1 MASDGADFRSRVRDL
16 LRTSILDAAR
26 RQASE
31 RDWGEVR
38 IADIAAEVGVSRQT
52 IYNEY
57 GAKEALGTAIF
68 MREVEEFR
76 ARLMATVEEAPD
88 FGTAVRRTIELAL
101 EVGRTHPVV
110 RRMLD
115 PASETDSAL
124 LPLLTTRADLL
135 VVPVRTALAEA
146 LQKRFPG
153 AIPERAELLTDLTIR
168 STLSQVVLPS
178 DLPEDKVIDTIVAMT
193 IGAARN
199 GSSPE

>member
-1 MASDGADFRSRVRDL
+1 MTAGGDFRSRVRDM

-68 MREVEEFR
+68 SREVEEFR
-76 ARLMATVEEAPD
+76 EQLVGAVAKAADFPD
-88 FGTAVRRTIELAL
+88 AVRRAIELAI

-115 PASETDSAL
+115 PADDTDSTL

-135 VVPVRTALAEA
+135 VVPLRTALAEA
-146 LQKRFPG
+146 LAERFPG
-153 AIPERAELLTDLTIR
+153 AIPEQAELLTDLTIR

-178 DLPEDKVIDTIVAMT
+178 DLPEEKVIDTIVAMT
-193 IGAARN
+193 IGAART
-199 GSSPE
+199 GSVAG